1 MISFL
6 NNLSNAIFCKNV
18 TSTVC
23 FVVVKEV
30 LVEIVAAMEVVFT
43 VLLGVNDHGGGDHG
57 GGDGWS

>member
-1 MISFL
+1 ML
-6 NNLSNAIFCKNV
+6 KKYNEPIFCKNV

-30 LVEIVAAMEVVFT
+30 LVEIVAAMEVVFM

>member
-1 MISFL
+1 MKKY
-6 NNLSNAIFCKNV
+6 NEPIFCKNV
-18 TSTVC
+18 TSTEC